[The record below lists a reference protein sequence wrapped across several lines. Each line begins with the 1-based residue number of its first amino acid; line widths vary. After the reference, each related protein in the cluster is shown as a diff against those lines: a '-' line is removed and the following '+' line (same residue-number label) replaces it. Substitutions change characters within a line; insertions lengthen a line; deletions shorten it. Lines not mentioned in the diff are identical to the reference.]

1 MSARPWVSAA
11 APTSSARAWCS
22 LPVLRI
28 RFLPTPRFVRCT
40 WARISNCRLGFE
52 RTMLKPSLQLRIGQQ
67 LTMTP
72 QLQQA
77 IRLLQLPSLDLQ
89 AHVRET
95 LETNVMLEADEETSE
110 VPAETVEVPA
120 PAEEKYAE
128 LDGNSTS
135 GDQREEPEV
144 EIADEAWGEQASG
157 PSDTPWS
164 GDDDRSSD
172 FSDQHG
178 QTLQEQLIEQLE
190 LAKLSAIDMAIARVI
205 TDAITDDAY
214 LKDSLEDIR
223 LSLLPEIEA
232 VTADVE
238 RVLQAVQSLEPA
250 GVGARTLGECIAL
263 QLRQL
268 HPDTPA
274 RDTAIRVALEHLDL
288 VAGQQLV
295 LLRRQLRCSES
306 DLEMALA
313 LVRSC
318 HPRPGAAVN
327 PAQAEYVIP
336 DVFVRRTEHG
346 WIVEINQATVPRV
359 RVNNAYA
366 NLISR
371 SPDHAMLRTQ
381 LQEARWLMRSL
392 EIRNETLIKVARCIV
407 QRQTSFF
414 ELGEEAMEPLIL
426 KDVAEA
432 VEMHESTISRVTTA
446 KYMHTPRGV
455 FEFRYF
461 FSSHVE
467 AADGTEM
474 SSTAIRAKIK
484 KLISQENPENPW
496 SDSKLAE
503 ILSQEGIPVARR
515 TVAKYREGMQIAPSN
530 ERKRAA
536 ARVS

>member
-1 MSARPWVSAA
+1 
-11 APTSSARAWCS
+11 
-22 LPVLRI
+22 
-28 RFLPTPRFVRCT
+28 
-40 WARISNCRLGFE
+40 
-52 RTMLKPSLQLRIGQQ
+52 
-67 LTMTP
+67 
-72 QLQQA
+72 
-77 IRLLQLPSLDLQ
+77 
-89 AHVRET
+89 VRERED
-95 LETNVMLEADEETSE
+95 L
-110 VPAETVEVPA
+110 

-128 LDGNSTS
+128 LDGNSTPAE
-135 GDQREEPEV
+135 QREEPEV
-144 EIADEAWGEQASG
+144 EIADEAWGEQTSG
-157 PSDTPWS
+157 PSDTPGRATMTAAAISATSMVKPCKNSSSNSWS
-164 GDDDRSSD
+164 SPSCPPSTWRSRAS
-172 FSDQHG
+172 SPMPSP
-178 QTLQEQLIEQLE
+178 TTVISRTSS
-190 LAKLSAIDMAIARVI
+190 KISARVCCPRSRP
-205 TDAITDDAY
+205 T
-214 LKDSLEDIR
+214 
-223 LSLLPEIEA
+223 
-232 VTADVE
+232 TADVE
-238 RVLQAVQSLEPA
+238 RVLHAVQSLEPA
-250 GVGARTLGECIAL
+250 GVGARNLGECIAL

-346 WIVEINQATVPRV
+346 WIVEINPATVPRV

-426 KDVAEA
+426 KDVRR
-432 VEMHESTISRVTTA
+432 SRGNARIDDFAGNHRQIHAHAARRVRV
-446 KYMHTPRGV
+446 PV
-455 FEFRYF
+455 FL
-461 FSSHVE
+461 SSHVE

-536 ARVS
+536 ARAS

>member
-1 MSARPWVSAA
+1 
-11 APTSSARAWCS
+11 
-22 LPVLRI
+22 
-28 RFLPTPRFVRCT
+28 
-40 WARISNCRLGFE
+40 
-52 RTMLKPSLQLRIGQQ
+52 MLKPSLQLRIGQQ

-77 IRLLQLPSLDLQ
+77 IRLLQLPSLDLL

-95 LETNVMLEADEETSE
+95 LETNVMLEAEEETLE
-110 VPAETVEVPA
+110 PLGDAVREREEA
-120 PAEEKYAE
+120 PEEKDEKYAE
-128 LDGNSTS
+128 LDGNSTPS
-135 GDQREEPEV
+135 EQREEPEV
-144 EIADEAWGEQASG
+144 EVADEAWGERTSG

-205 TDAITDDAY
+205 TDAITDDGY
-214 LKDSLEDIR
+214 LTDELEDIR
-223 LSLLPEIEA
+223 SSLLPEIEA
-232 VTADVE
+232 TALDVE
-238 RVLQAVQSLEPA
+238 RVLSAVQSLEPA
-250 GVGARTLGECIAL
+250 GVGARNLGECIAL

-295 LLRRQLRCSES
+295 LLRRQLRCNES

-336 DVFVRRTEHG
+336 DVFVRRTDHG
-346 WIVEINQATVPRV
+346 WVVEINQATVPRV
-359 RVNNAYA
+359 RVNHAYA

-392 EIRNETLIKVARCIV
+392 EIRNETLVKVARCIV

-484 KLISQENPENPW
+484 KLISQENPDNPW

-536 ARVS
+536 ARAS